1 MTPGLRR
8 TGELGRP
15 WLRLMRDAVFSRE
28 RGRRACHAL

>member
-8 TGELGRP
+8 TGGHGRA

-28 RGRRACHAL
+28 PGRRACHAL